1 MNPIFGE
8 LYHYTVREKESND
21 ESLCHYGIKGMS
33 WGKRRFQNE
42 DGSLT
47 NAGRQRFYAKRN
59 AKKNSKKSKYRTKV
73 MTTQTEFNDPVKKSK
88 KKKTLKEEDQI
99 NQAAES
105 MRQQTEDLRKHSAVN
120 EHYSSAVRAH
130 MQQDS
135 KYNEYREKA
144 IEDYINSHLSS
155 YDGDRQ
161 KMIDKMGDIDEHAMK
176 YYMKDHKDDYH
187 VKGYHATIG
196 NKRTAEREYTKRLK
210 EVSHPIEEA
219 RKAKEKAA
227 ADKEKKSLERQ
238 KKADERERR
247 RRASMDLSSMSPEQ
261 RAAERERRKKYDA
274 AKRRRN
280 EQRRRSNEQKIR
292 NLIGKTNESTY
303 DKVSRAAKSRW
314 S

>member
-8 LYHYTVREKESND
+8 LYHYIVRSKEND
-21 ESLCHYGIKGMS
+21 DELYHYGIKGME
-33 WGKRRFQNE
+33 WGERRFQNE

-59 AKKNSKKSKYRTKV
+59 ARNKAKKSKTATKL
-73 MTTQTEFNDPVKKSK
+73 MSTQTEFKDPVKKGK
-88 KKKTLKEEDQI
+88 KKKITDEEKQI
-99 NQAAES
+99 NAAAES

-120 EHYSSAVRAH
+120 EKYYSAIKTH
-130 MQQDS
+130 MRDDA
-135 KYNEYREKA
+135 NIEEYRRKA
-144 IEDYINSHLSS
+144 IEDYINTHLSS

-161 KMIDKMGDIDEHAMK
+161 KMIDKMGDIDDYAMK

-210 EVSHPIEEA
+210 EVSCPLEEA
-219 RKAKEKAA
+219 RKEREEREGIKE
-227 ADKEKKSLERQ
+227 EKKLKKMTARQ
-238 KKADERERR
+238 
-247 RRASMDLSSMSPEQ
+247 
-261 RAAERERRKKYDA
+261 RKKY
-274 AKRRRN
+274 N
-280 EQRRRSNEQKIR
+280 TNKI
-292 NLIGKTNESTY
+292 NKLIGKKNESIY

>member
-33 WGKRRFQNE
+33 WGERRFQNE

-59 AKKNSKKSKYRTKV
+59 ARNKAKKSKTHTKD
-73 MTTQTEFNDPVKKSK
+73 MTAYTEIKVKSK
-88 KKKTLKEEDQI
+88 KGKKKTTEENQI
-99 NQAAES
+99 NQAAEN
-105 MRQQTEDLRKHSAVN
+105 MRQQTEDLRKHTAVN
-120 EHYSSAVRAH
+120 THYLSAIKLH
-130 MQQDS
+130 MRDDA
-135 KYNEYREKA
+135 NIEEYRRKA

-161 KMIDKMGDIDEHAMK
+161 KMIERMGDIDDYAMK
-176 YYMKDHKDDYH
+176 YYMKDHKNDYF

-196 NKRTAEREYTKRLK
+196 NKNTAEREYTKRFK
-210 EVSHPIEEA
+210 EVSRPLEEA
-219 RKAKEKAA
+219 RKEKEEREAIKE
-227 ADKEKKSLERQ
+227 EKKLKKMTAKQRQ
-238 KKADERERR
+238 KYNANKI
-247 RRASMDLSSMSPEQ
+247 
-261 RAAERERRKKYDA
+261 KK
-274 AKRRRN
+274 
-280 EQRRRSNEQKIR
+280 
-292 NLIGKTNESTY
+292 LIGKTNESTY

>member
-8 LYHYTVREKESND
+8 LYHYTVREKESDD
-21 ESLCHYGIKGMS
+21 ESLCHYGIKGQA

-59 AKKNSKKSKYRTKV
+59 AKKNSKKSKYGTKL
-73 MTTQTEFNDPVKKSK
+73 MTTQTEFKDPVKKSK

-99 NQAAES
+99 NKAAEN
-105 MRQQTEDLRKHSAVN
+105 MRQQTEDLRKHAAVN
-120 EHYSSAVRAH
+120 THYLSAIKLH
-130 MQQDS
+130 MRDDA
-135 KYNEYREKA
+135 NIEEYRRKA

-161 KMIDKMGDIDEHAMK
+161 KMIERMGDIDDYAMK
-176 YYMKDHKDDYH
+176 YYMKDHKNDYF

-196 NKRTAEREYTKRLK
+196 NKNTAEREYTKRLK
-210 EVSHPIEEA
+210 EVSRPLEEA
-219 RKAKEKAA
+219 RKEKEEREAIKE
-227 ADKEKKSLERQ
+227 EKKLKKMTAKQRQ
-238 KKADERERR
+238 KYNANKI
-247 RRASMDLSSMSPEQ
+247 
-261 RAAERERRKKYDA
+261 KK
-274 AKRRRN
+274 
-280 EQRRRSNEQKIR
+280 
-292 NLIGKTNESTY
+292 LIGKTNESTY

>member
-8 LYHYTVREKESND
+8 LYHYAVREKEPDD

-33 WGKRRFQNE
+33 WGERRFQNE

-59 AKKNSKKSKYRTKV
+59 AKNKAKKSKTHNKDMTAYTEIKV
-73 MTTQTEFNDPVKKSK
+73 KSK
-88 KKKTLKEEDQI
+88 KGRKKTAEEDQI
-99 NQAAES
+99 NQAAEN
-105 MRQQTEDLRKHSAVN
+105 MRQQTEDLNKHVAVNTKYASAVKF
-120 EHYSSAVRAH
+120 H

-161 KMIDKMGDIDEHAMK
+161 KMIERMGDIDDYAMK
-176 YYMKDHKDDYH
+176 YYMKDHKNDYF

-196 NKRTAEREYTKRLK
+196 NKNTAEREYTKRLK
-210 EVSHPIEEA
+210 EVSRPLEEA
-219 RKAKEKAA
+219 RKEKEEREAEKE
-227 ADKEKKSLERQ
+227 EKKLKKMTAKQRQ
-238 KKADERERR
+238 KYNMNKI
-247 RRASMDLSSMSPEQ
+247 
-261 RAAERERRKKYDA
+261 KK
-274 AKRRRN
+274 
-280 EQRRRSNEQKIR
+280 
-292 NLIGKTNESTY
+292 LIGKANESTY